1 LGNFLAEISNIFRTL
16 NATPPQLVHQK
27 NCTVVPGAMSMI
39 TAATWVPRGFA
50 AQFPTKYD
58 FNEEEFARIS
68 ELAKLQLEDAQED
81 LDEAK
86 TEDAQPEEDKKEAK
100 NGVAPMQTAEYVL
113 RL

>member
-1 LGNFLAEISNIFRTL
+1 
-16 NATPPQLVHQK
+16 
-27 NCTVVPGAMSMI
+27 MSMI

-50 AQFPTKYD
+50 AQFPTKSE

-86 TEDAQPEEDKKEAK
+86 AEDGEKQEKKK
-100 NGVAPMQTAEYVL
+100 SSGNGVAGTRTDE
-113 RL
+113 